1 MPLTTDAHA
10 LPNTPTRLSLDP
22 RARLGRRAGR
32 RFLIE
37 WVAIGC
43 LGLTVILFGSL
54 GRMSASVDH
63 LMYDRL
69 LMWRAQPV
77 LSGIVVLEIDNESI
91 AQLGRWPWPRSV
103 HTSLLEQLAKAKPA
117 AVVYDVLFTE
127 PNRDDASLARAIALS
142 PTYLPVLLTND
153 GRGGR
158 HAVVEPVAPLAQ
170 AAAGLGHINLE
181 VDSDGIVRSV
191 AQYEG
196 DADARWPQLM
206 VTVARAA
213 RQGWLALNSGPARDE
228 GGGGGGGGGG
238 RGSSGAN
245 AGSGDS
251 TGSAGTTRTAGST
264 GTTAFTPQP
273 NPNPASD
280 GRFLIPFSRNSQ
292 SYTKLSFASVL
303 AGEVPVEKLRG
314 RIVVIGVTASGLYD
328 RFATPVSGELGPLPG
343 VYIHANVL
351 DTLLTG
357 REVLPAPRWLL
368 SGVSLAPLAALLAG
382 FLVLSPRRSLLLTG
396 ALCLLAMAASAIL
409 LYGARLWLSPV
420 PAIIGVVVVY
430 PIWNWRRLEMT
441 MAYLRKELQRLANEP
456 HLLPQTPQ
464 RRREFGG
471 DVLEQHMALMA
482 QAAQRV
488 QDMKRFMWD
497 SLNSVP
503 EPILVSDVHGIVLIA
518 NHAAK
523 AHFTRLGA
531 PMPEGRAMQA
541 VLGGLTLV
549 KAIDSGGTSA
559 ADNTL
564 FARAHWP
571 ALLDP
576 ARSEFAGLMAQG
588 VEVRDGNERDHLLRY
603 ANCTNAQGET
613 TGWIAGLVDVSALH
627 AAERQ
632 REDALR
638 LLSHDMRSPQA
649 SILALVEMER
659 ARETPALA
667 RGVLERIERYARR
680 ALTLADDF
688 VQLARAESQT
698 YMLEPVNLAEIV
710 IDASDEVWPQAH
722 AKRITLDSGTH
733 SQGDVDGDADGG
745 HWICADR
752 SLMTRALVNVLNNA
766 VKYSP
771 PDTRITCEL
780 SYTKPGRAAAT
791 AASVATSATSATA
804 ATAATAASAATAAT
818 ATKSAA
824 ATAPAAAITATPATA
839 PAPATTP
846 TTPTPATPMRAAAGR
861 ISCTI
866 RDEGYGIPE
875 EQQAGLFERFRRF
888 HETERP
894 EVGGAGLGMAFV
906 KTVVTR
912 HGGQVTVSSAPGRGT
927 AVTISLPV
935 LDDEPSG
942 LPGEPS

>member
-1 MPLTTDAHA
+1 MPT
-10 LPNTPTRLSLDP
+10 TPTRLSLDP

-37 WVAIGC
+37 WVGIGC
-43 LGLTVILFGSL
+43 LGVVVILLSSL

-63 LMYDRL
+63 LVYDRFLSLHAPPL
-69 LMWRAQPV
+69 LRD
-77 LSGIVVLEIDNESI
+77 IVVIEIDNASI

-103 HTSLLEQLAKAKPA
+103 HAKLLEQIAGAKPA
-117 AVVYDVLFTE
+117 AVIYDVLFTE
-127 PNRDDASLARAIALS
+127 ANPQDADLARAIALS
-142 PTYLPVLLTND
+142 PTYLPILLTAPD
-153 GRGGR
+153 DSGRR
-158 HAVVEPVAPLAQ
+158 VVVEPVAPLAH

-191 AQYEG
+191 ARYEG

-206 VTVARAA
+206 VPVARAVEHGSLHLIGSP
-213 RQGWLALNSGPARDE
+213 RGPALHAAETD
-228 GGGGGGGGGG
+228 
-238 RGSSGAN
+238 SSADD
-245 AGSGDS
+245 AGE
-251 TGSAGTTRTAGST
+251 
-264 GTTAFTPQP
+264 
-273 NPNPASD
+273 
-280 GRFLIPFSRNSQ
+280 GRFLIPFGHNAQ
-292 SYTKLSFASVL
+292 NYTKLSFARVL
-303 AGEVPVEKLRG
+303 AGNVTPEQLRG
-314 RIVVIGVTASGLYD
+314 RIVLIGVTASGLYD

-357 REVLPAPRWLL
+357 REIEPVYPWMLFA
-368 SGVSLAPLAALLAG
+368 VSLAPLAALLAG

-396 ALCLLAMAASAIL
+396 ALCLLAVAGSAAL
-409 LYGARLWLSPV
+409 LYGARLWMSPV
-420 PAIIGVVVVY
+420 PAIAGLVAVY

-441 MAYLRKELQRLANEP
+441 MAYLRGELQRLADEP
-456 HLLPQTPQ
+456 HLLPETPQ

-488 QDMKRFMWD
+488 QDMKRFVWD
-497 SLNSVP
+497 SLDSMP
-503 EPILVSDVHGIVLIA
+503 EPILVSDVRGVVLIA

-523 AHFTRLGA
+523 AHFARLGA
-531 PMPEGRAMQA
+531 PLPEGRPMQD

-549 KAIDSGGTSA
+549 KTIDTDA
-559 ADNTL
+559 ASKAENNL
-564 FARAHWP
+564 LARTHWP
-571 ALLDP
+571 APLDP
-576 ARSEFAGLMAQG
+576 ARHEFAALMAHG
-588 VEVRDGNERDHLLRY
+588 VEVRDAHERDHLLRY
-603 ANCTNAQGET
+603 ANCTNEQGET
-613 TGWIAGLVDVSALH
+613 TGWIAGLVNVSALH

-649 SILALVEMER
+649 SILALVEIER
-659 ARETPALA
+659 ARREPELA
-667 RGVLERIERYARR
+667 RGLLERIERYAQR

-698 YMLEPVNLAEIV
+698 YVLEPVNLAELM

-722 AKRITLDSGTH
+722 ARRITLHTETGIA
-733 SQGDVDGDADGG
+733 DAADDG

-752 SLMTRALVNVLNNA
+752 SLMTRALVNILNNA

-771 PDTRITCEL
+771 PDTRIVC
-780 SYTKPGRAAAT
+780 SI
-791 AASVATSATSATA
+791 ASLPPKGV
-804 ATAATAASAATAAT
+804 
-818 ATKSAA
+818 
-824 ATAPAAAITATPATA
+824 PATV
-839 PAPATTP
+839 
-846 TTPTPATPMRAAAGR
+846 RR
-861 ISCTI
+861 VSCTI
-866 RDEGYGIPE
+866 RDQGYGIPK

-912 HGGQVTVSSAPGRGT
+912 HGGDVEVASEPGQGT
-927 AVTISLPV
+927 AFTICLPV
-935 LDDEPSG
+935 LEDAQSG
-942 LPGEPS
+942 ASVTPRP

>member
-1 MPLTTDAHA
+1 L
-10 LPNTPTRLSLDP
+10 LNTSTRLSLDP

-37 WVAIGC
+37 WAAIGS
-43 LGLTVILFGSL
+43 LGLIVILLCSI

-63 LMYDRL
+63 LVYDHL
-69 LMWRAQPV
+69 LSWRAQPV
-77 LSGIVVLEIDNESI
+77 LPDIVVLEIDNESV
-91 AQLGRWPWPRSV
+91 AELGRWPWPRSV
-103 HTSLLEQLAKAKPA
+103 HAKLLEQIARAKPA

-127 PNRDDASLARAIALS
+127 PNADDAALARAIALS
-142 PTYLPVLLTND
+142 PTYLPVLLED
-153 GRGGR
+153 AGRDAPR
-158 HAVVEPVAPLAQ
+158 VVVEPVAPLAR

-191 AQYEG
+191 AQFEG

-213 RQGWLALNSGPARDE
+213 QRGAFVLN
-228 GGGGGGGGGG
+228 
-238 RGSSGAN
+238 
-245 AGSGDS
+245 
-251 TGSAGTTRTAGST
+251 
-264 GTTAFTPQP
+264 PQP
-273 NPNPASD
+273 MNQASAARGDASNDANPDANQDANQDASTD
-280 GRFLIPFSRNSQ
+280 GRFLIPFSRNAQ
-292 SYTKLSFASVL
+292 RYAKLSFASVL
-303 AGEVPVEKLRG
+303 AGDVPVDKLRG

-357 REVLPAPRWLL
+357 RQVLPAARWLL
-368 SGVSLAPLAALLAG
+368 FAVSLVSLAALLAG

-396 ALCLLAMAASAIL
+396 ALCVIALTGSAVL

-441 MAYLRKELQRLANEP
+441 MAYLRKELQRLADEP
-456 HLLPQTPQ
+456 HLLPQTPQTPQ

-488 QDMKRFMWD
+488 QDMKRFVWD

-503 EPILVSDVHGIVLIA
+503 EPILVSDVRGIVLIA

-523 AHFTRLGA
+523 AHFARLGA

-549 KAIDSGGTSA
+549 KAIDSGA
-559 ADNTL
+559 ASDADQTL

-576 ARSEFAGLMAQG
+576 ARSEFAALMAQG
-588 VEVRDGNERDHLLRY
+588 VEVRDADERDHLLRY

-667 RGVLERIERYARR
+667 RGVLERIERYAQR

-698 YMLEPVNLAEIV
+698 YMLEPVNLAELM

-722 AKRITLDSGTH
+722 AKRIALDTGTDSATGRSGR
-733 SQGDVDGDADGG
+733 DENDNDG

-752 SLMTRALVNVLNNA
+752 SLMTRALVNILNNA

-771 PDTRITCEL
+771 SDTRIACEL
-780 SYTKPGRAAAT
+780 SY
-791 AASVATSATSATA
+791 V
-804 ATAATAASAATAAT
+804 
-818 ATKSAA
+818 KSA
-824 ATAPAAAITATPATA
+824 
-839 PAPATTP
+839 
-846 TTPTPATPMRAAAGR
+846 GV
-861 ISCTI
+861 SCTI

-894 EVGGAGLGMAFV
+894 DVGGAGLGMAFV

-912 HGGQVTVSSAPGRGT
+912 HGGDVEVVSAPGRGT
-927 AVTISLPV
+927 AVTIRLPA
-935 LDDEPSG
+935 LDDEQSE
-942 LPGEPS
+942 LPTRPLHGV